1 MDLFMSAQL
10 DIFFAQLQQQ
20 LSHHFCRQLIVL
32 EGDCEWATTTA
43 TVIGKHFSQRLWA
56 GDNAPMSFVSSSL
69 KQSKQWLGQ
78 EFDMVV
84 INALQGLSANTLGA
98 LSGTVKGGGI
108 LVIIAPPAW
117 RFPNISSPFYHRLGR
132 LFLDPNVM
140 LIQQSQP
147 VELLS
152 LAAIP
157 DYFST
162 AQIFTDVNL
171 QRGCL
176 TAGQADAVDA
186 IIKVAT
192 GHSKRPLVLSAD
204 RGRGKSAA
212 LGIAA
217 AELLQTRT
225 IRIAVTAP
233 SFACADTVF
242 KLAKLRLVTAEQ
254 PQRHQL
260 YYGASQLEFVAADEI
275 VNRASEFDFIMVD
288 EAAAIPAPILMAL
301 LAHHNRLIFA
311 TTIHGYEGT
320 GRGFEIKFKQQ
331 LTTKMPQWRSYH
343 LEQPIRWATGDPLE
357 AWTFKALLLSAQAP
371 NCVGIDV
378 VSDADAIHYSVLPTS
393 ELAAN
398 ERLLSQLF
406 GLLINAHY
414 QTSPNDIQQLLDDPE
429 LSLIVALQ
437 AKTIIGCCVV
447 SKEGGFDAELAQL
460 VMQGKRRP
468 QGHLLAQ
475 SLAAHLGYA
484 IAAQQR
490 CYRIL
495 RIAVADSFQQH
506 GIGTK
511 LVDAVLQ
518 QAQNENIDYIGTSF
532 GAANE
537 LVDFWSHC
545 SLRPLRLGI
554 TKDAA
559 SGLHSLLFV
568 KPLSSAALLWF
579 DDAVTLFSASFI
591 CQRVEQFSQLDS
603 QLFFKLYSQ
612 NVQQPL
618 NYGLSLTQI
627 DHQLQTFIQGGLGY
641 DVVVASLE
649 SWLSQYLLQDDCTWN
664 DDVGFVVAKILQ
676 KQSWSVV
683 GERYHLASRKIAQQH
698 LRNIVARYYSL
709 SSQVY

>member
-1 MDLFMSAQL
+1 MSAQL

-32 EGDCEWATTTA
+32 EGDCEWATTVAIT
-43 TVIGKHFSQRLWA
+43 ISQHFSQRLWV
-56 GDNAPMSFVSSSL
+56 GDNAPISFMTSSL

-78 EFDMVV
+78 EFEMVV

-108 LVIIAPPAW
+108 LVIIAPSAW
-117 RFPNISSPFYHRLGR
+117 QHSERSSPFYHRLGR
-132 LFLDPNVM
+132 LFLEPEVM

-157 DYFST
+157 HYFT
-162 AQIFTDVNL
+162 VAQTFTDSNV

-176 TAGQADAVDA
+176 TAGQVDAVEA
-186 IIKVAT
+186 IIKVVT

-217 AELLQTRT
+217 AILLQTRT

-233 SFACADTVF
+233 SFACAETVF
-242 KLAKLRLVTAEQ
+242 KLAKLRLATALQ

-260 YYGASQLEFVAADEI
+260 HFGASRVEFVAADEI
-275 VNRASEFDFIMVD
+275 ANSASQFDFIMVD

-301 LAHHNRLIFA
+301 LANHNRLIFA

-320 GRGFEIKFKQQ
+320 GRGFEIKFKQR
-331 LTTKMPQWRSYH
+331 LTAKMPQWRSYH
-343 LEQPIRWATGDPLE
+343 LEQPIRWAKDDPLE
-357 AWTFKALLLSAQAP
+357 SWIFKALLLSAQAP
-371 NCVGIDV
+371 NCTAMDV
-378 VSDADAIHYSVLPTS
+378 ISDAATIDYFVLS
-393 ELAAN
+393 GAELAAN
-398 ERLLSQLF
+398 EHLLSQLF

-429 LSLIVALQ
+429 LLLIVASQ

-484 IAAQQR
+484 IAAEQR

-495 RIAVADSFQQH
+495 RIAVADNFQQQ
-506 GIGTK
+506 GIGTH

-518 QAQNENIDYIGTSF
+518 QALNEDIDYIGTSF

-579 DDAVTLFSASFI
+579 DEAVTLFSASFI

-612 NVQQPL
+612 NVHQPL
-618 NYGLSLTQI
+618 NYGLSPALI
-627 DHQLQTFIQGGLGY
+627 EHQLQTFIQGGLGY

-649 SWLSQYLLQDDCTWN
+649 SWLSQYLLQDNCVWN
-664 DDVGFVVAKILQ
+664 DEVGFAVAKILQ
-676 KQSWSVV
+676 KQPWSVV
-683 GERYHLASRKIAQQH
+683 EERYHLVSRKVAQQH

-709 SSQVY
+709 SFPVY

>member
-32 EGDCEWATTTA
+32 EGDCEWATTMA

-56 GDNAPMSFVSSSL
+56 GDNVPMSFVSSSL

-78 EFDMVV
+78 EFDMVA
-84 INALQGLSANTLGA
+84 INALDGLNANTLGA

-108 LVIIAPPAW
+108 LVIITPPTW
-117 RFPNISSPFYHRLGR
+117 RLANISSHFYHRLGR
-132 LFLDPNVM
+132 LFLEPEVM

-152 LAAIP
+152 LAVIP
-157 DYFST
+157 DDLPSS
-162 AQIFTDVNL
+162 QIFTDANV

-186 IIKVAT
+186 IIKVVT

-225 IRIAVTAP
+225 IKIAVTAP

-242 KLAKLRLVTAEQ
+242 KLAKLRLATAQQ
-254 PQRHQL
+254 PHRHQL
-260 YYGASQLEFVAADEI
+260 HFGASQLEFVAADEI

-288 EAAAIPAPILMAL
+288 EAAAIPASILMAL
-301 LAHHNRLIFA
+301 LSHHNRLIFA

-331 LTTKMPQWRSYH
+331 LTIKMPQWRSYH
-343 LEQPIRWATGDPLE
+343 LEQPIRWAVGDPLE
-357 AWTFKALLLSAQAP
+357 AWIFKALLLSAEAP
-371 NCVGIDV
+371 NCTVLDVGSDV
-378 VSDADAIHYSVLPTS
+378 AAIEYSVLPTS

-398 ERLLSQLF
+398 ENLLNQLF

-484 IAAQQR
+484 IAAEQC

-495 RIAVADSFQQH
+495 RIAVADSFQQQ
-506 GIGTK
+506 GIGTH

-537 LVDFWSHC
+537 LVDFWCHC

-579 DDAVTLFSASFI
+579 DEAVALFSASFI

-618 NYGLSLTQI
+618 NYGLSQI
-627 DHQLQTFIQGGLGY
+627 QIEHQLQTFIQGGLGY

-649 SWLSQYLLQDDCTWN
+649 SWLSQYLLQDDCAWN
-664 DDVGFVVAKILQ
+664 DDVGFAVAKILQ
-676 KQSWSVV
+676 KQTWSAV
-683 GERYHLASRKIAQQH
+683 GERYHLASHKVAQQH